1 MIEALQTLRRQID
14 LVSAEVRISERR
26 LQKEPDGSDARRATL
41 IRRDI
46 LKGKLAELQEGL
58 RRLESA

>member
-14 LVSAEVRISERR
+14 VVAAEVRITERR
-26 LQKEPDGSDARRATL
+26 LEKAADGSEVRRAAL

-46 LKGKLAELQEGL
+46 LKGQLGELRDGL
-58 RRLESA
+58 RKLES